1 MSAARGGTTEYL
13 TGVQEFPLV
22 TQATGAQAGGQMAAD
37 TDHPSIPAMRLA
49 ERLRRLRE
57 QEHLTQKQLARAL
70 GGSITAV
77 SMWEKPGSDRLPP
90 PTRLAAYARL
100 FCTSR
105 SFSSGAPRLLRDDE
119 LTAHDQEQE
128 AVLYDELM
136 ALRERASS
144 TASAA
149 EPTALP
155 SAWRHGS
162 IWNFRSGTAVS
173 IVDSVAPDPPPYASQ
188 THMHYSQYA
197 RFADLDALIEIFAQV
212 KADNPTSM
220 IRPLSPDE
228 LTQDF
233 ALNHLVIVGGAALR
247 EVSKETPWFAKQI
260 DVVLPV
266 AQQAGDTY
274 FFECSVGEEKRKFES
289 LYIGGVLTQDVGLI
303 ARVPH
308 PIMPE
313 KTVTV
318 LSGITSR
325 GVHGA
330 ALCFTD
336 WHVRGDNE
344 RYLQETFGDTD
355 SFCIMMNIP
364 VANNTALPANLRFE
378 NIRVYEWSTET
389 GARW

>member
-1 MSAARGGTTEYL
+1 MV
-13 TGVQEFPLV
+13 VQPNISLEFRNSHWSRRP
-22 TQATGAQAGGQMAAD
+22 QAPQAGGQMAAD

-188 THMHYSQYA
+188 AHLHYSQYA

-212 KADNPTSM
+212 KADNP
-220 IRPLSPDE
+220 
-228 LTQDF
+228 
-233 ALNHLVIVGGAALR
+233 
-247 EVSKETPWFAKQI
+247 SKHDKIF
-260 DVVLPV
+260 
-266 AQQAGDTY
+266 
-274 FFECSVGEEKRKFES
+274 
-289 LYIGGVLTQDVGLI
+289 I
-303 ARVPH
+303 ARRTH
-308 PIMPE
+308 PRFCPE
-313 KTVTV
+313 P
-318 LSGITSR
+318 SSDR
-325 GVHGA
+325 
-330 ALCFTD
+330 
-336 WHVRGDNE
+336 
-344 RYLQETFGDTD
+344 
-355 SFCIMMNIP
+355 
-364 VANNTALPANLRFE
+364 
-378 NIRVYEWSTET
+378 
-389 GARW
+389 RWCSMA

>member
-1 MSAARGGTTEYL
+1 
-13 TGVQEFPLV
+13 
-22 TQATGAQAGGQMAAD
+22 MAAD

-188 THMHYSQYA
+188 AHLHYSQYA

-233 ALNHLVIVGGAALR
+233 ALNHLVIVGGAAWR

-313 KTVTV
+313 KTVTL

-336 WHVRGDNE
+336 WHVRSDNE

-364 VANNTALPANLRFE
+364 VANNTALPANLRLE